1 MPAGGICPQCRS
13 NVSPM
18 ARFCARCGMELVAE
32 KARAAWTLTKFVG
45 WFIGIA
51 MIVAICAMAF
61 FTIGHTGVMMSQ
73 SQAVQQSDSS
83 LAQTEAQQQV
93 IAHRGDAWWDPAEPD
108 HLKPVFYGREYLVEP
123 SGWTSIDISMPIT
136 GSSRF
141 RYLVELEGITR
152 FRARPNGETEL
163 EYTYP
168 NGQNFRPYQLDGSY
182 RTLLVQSLDG
192 TAHRVWV
199 KYVRVEH
206 N

>member
-1 MPAGGICPQCRS
+1 
-13 NVSPM
+13 M
-18 ARFCARCGMELVAE
+18 ARFCARCGLELVAQ
-32 KARAAWTLTKFVG
+32 KAASAWTLARFVG

-51 MIVAICAMAF
+51 IVILVICAMAL

-73 SQAVQQSDSS
+73 SQAVQQSDS
-83 LAQTEAQQQV
+83 AEPEAEAQREA
-93 IAHRGDAWWDPAEPD
+93 IAHRDDAWWDATEPD
-108 HLKPVFYGREYLVEP
+108 HLKPMYYGKEYLVEP
-123 SGWTSIDISMPIT
+123 SGWTPIDISMPIT

-152 FRARPNGETEL
+152 FRARPNGEVEL

-168 NGQNFRPYQLDGSY
+168 NGQSFRPYQLDGSY